1 MIGVPALTFG
11 VRVTPRAGRDEV
23 AGVGRDGELLVKVRA
38 VPADGA
44 ANVALLRTIAAAAG
58 IAPSRLQLVRGT
70 TSRTKIVSIDGV
82 TEAELRT
89 RWPGL
94 LTRPA

>member
-1 MIGVPALTFG
+1 

-23 AGVGRDGELLVKVRA
+23 AGVGSAGELLVKVRA
-38 VPADGA
+38 APADGA
-44 ANVALLRTIAAAAG
+44 ANAAVLRIIAAAAG
-58 IAPSRLQLVRGT
+58 VAPSRLQLVRGA
-70 TSRTKIVSIDGV
+70 TSRTKIVSIGGV
-82 TEAELRT
+82 AESDLRA

>member
-1 MIGVPALTFG
+1 VIRTFT

-23 AGVGRDGELLVKVRA
+23 VGVGPDGELQVKVRA
-38 VPADGA
+38 APADGA
-44 ANVALLRTIAAAAG
+44 ANLAVVRTIAAAAG
-58 IAPSRLQLVRGT
+58 VAPSRLQLVRGA
-70 TSRTKIVSIDGV
+70 TSRTKVVSIEGV
-82 TEAELRT
+82 TGTDLRA